1 VKLRLGA
8 ALGATIVLVGM
19 MGAPTLPVMIGIT
32 AGYAWL
38 LFGSPL
44 LGPRVRRDGRA
55 RLARSPGAP
64 GSPPASN
71 R

>member
-1 VKLRLGA
+1 VKVRLGA
-8 ALGATIVLVGM
+8 ALAATIVLVGM

-44 LGPRVRRDGRA
+44 LGPRIRRDGRV
-55 RLARSPGAP
+55 RWARSPGAP
-64 GSPPASN
+64 GSPPTPN